1 MRLKLIACKALFREL
16 SYVAAVSKNMV
27 DITWLRQ
34 GYHSEPETLRT
45 LLQKEI
51 DAIEEGTDPC
61 SYRIRGRYEGDE
73 PKDFDA
79 ILLGYGLCSN
89 ATAGVS
95 ARDHRLVIPRA
106 HDCITLFLG
115 SKERYADCFKTI
127 PGCYWYTASWIEN
140 GGVPGKERQER
151 ARRRYEAMGYDEE
164 TIEYLLEATDG
175 LKNYHNAAYVK
186 MPFGDNERY
195 SAETKASADYFG
207 WDYHELAGDLSLI
220 ERFIAGDWN
229 DEDFLVLEPG
239 ETAAQ
244 SVDGRIIKK
253 ADSER

>member
-16 SYVAAVSKNMV
+16 SYVAALSDNMI

-34 GYHSEPETLRT
+34 GYHAEPELLHA
-45 LLQKEI
+45 LLQREI
-51 DAIEEGTDPC
+51 DAFENGEDPH
-61 SYRIRGRYEGDE
+61 SYQIRPRRPGDD

-89 ATAGVS
+89 AVAGLRAKS
-95 ARDHRLVIPRA
+95 HRLVIPRA

-115 SKERYADCFKTI
+115 SKERYASCFRNI

-151 ARRRYEAMGYDEE
+151 MRKRYAAMDYDEE

-175 LKNYHNAAYVK
+175 LKNYRNAAFVK
-186 MPFGDNERY
+186 MPFGDNARY
-195 SAETKASADYFG
+195 SAMTRESAAYFG
-207 WDYHELAGDLSLI
+207 WDYHELEGDLGLI
-220 ERFIAGDWN
+220 GRFLRGDWN
-229 DEDFLVLEPG
+229 EADFLVLEPG
-239 ETAAQ
+239 ETAVQ
-244 SVDGRIIKK
+244 SVDERILRK
-253 ADSER
+253 ADL